1 MTARANKR
9 TQREPHGGTVESAPR
24 QRRAP
29 RPAATPATTAKS
41 PPRTRTSA
49 APKSTRLASAPR
61 DAEPKP
67 TPGRTTHAPRSRAQS
82 LLPPVAPCDD
92 LMALFALDPAAAR
105 DHVDAALHAAMPAAQ
120 ADAFGARDYRWELHL
135 VALDQLCLLRGVDL
149 VPSRIRRYR
158 AALRRGASCAPLIG
172 LGGDGKS
179 PAEDVLL
186 CDGYH
191 RAVAL
196 RDAGIHF
203 AWVWLAVGIWQHG
216 TPEEPVA

>member
-1 MTARANKR
+1 MTAQAREQKR
-9 TQREPHGGTVESAPR
+9 HETRGGTAASDPR
-24 QRRAP
+24 PRRARHAP
-29 RPAATPATTAKS
+29 AALMPASSHEAPDNAATPRKRRNTAS
-41 PPRTRTSA
+41 HPAEQTPAPIRPRTR
-49 APKSTRLASAPR
+49 
-61 DAEPKP
+61 
-67 TPGRTTHAPRSRAQS
+67 RSPAQT

-105 DHVDAALHAAMPAAQ
+105 DHVDATLRAAMPTAQ
-120 ADAFGARDYRWELHL
+120 ADAFEARAYRWELHL
-135 VALDQLCLLRGVDL
+135 VALDQLCLLRAVDL

-158 AALRRGASCAPLIG
+158 TALRRGASCAPLIG

-203 AWVWLAVGIWQHG
+203 AWVWLAMDAWQDAANIAK
-216 TPEEPVA
+216 EPVA

>member
-1 MTARANKR
+1 MTAQVSKR
-9 TQREPHGGTVESAPR
+9 KRRETRGGTATSEPR
-24 QRRAP
+24 PRRARTSPATP
-29 RPAATPATTAKS
+29 REAAAPAATPTKQRTTASHPAAQTPAPARPRARRS
-41 PPRTRTSA
+41 P
-49 APKSTRLASAPR
+49 
-61 DAEPKP
+61 
-67 TPGRTTHAPRSRAQS
+67 AQT

-92 LMALFALDPAAAR
+92 LMALFALGPAAAR
-105 DHVDAALHAAMPAAQ
+105 DHVDATLHAAMPAAQ
-120 ADAFGARDYRWELHL
+120 ASAFEARAYRWELHL
-135 VALDQLCLLRGVDL
+135 VALDQLCLLRAVDL

-158 AALRRGASCAPLIG
+158 AALRRGASCDPLIG

-203 AWVWLAVGIWQHG
+203 AWVWLAVAGWKDATDAI
-216 TPEEPVA
+216 EEPVA